1 MNIYN
6 IFSPSISFPPKSNP
20 ISLSQEQQQQK
31 NTPQIH
37 SNSLSSSSVQLP
49 RGFPPQKRWINHNW
63 IQNDNNNLLESN
75 HAVRKTATSPGIS
88 DIPEFTNPNTS
99 LPKFYYSHVLSC
111 STFNNITLLSK
122 LVYIT
127 SEYYYLDLHGDS
139 YFAIKYVFFSLNNL
153 GRV

>member
-20 ISLSQEQQQQK
+20 ISLPQEQQQQK
-31 NTPQIH
+31 NTQIH

-63 IQNDNNNLLESN
+63 IQNDNTNLLESN
-75 HAVRKTATSPGIS
+75 HAVRKTTKPPGIS

-99 LPKFYYSHVLSC
+99 LPKFDYSHVLSC
-111 STFNNITLLSK
+111 STF
-122 LVYIT
+122 Y
-127 SEYYYLDLHGDS
+127 DS
-139 YFAIKYVFFSLNNL
+139 NL
-153 GRV
+153 MFICN